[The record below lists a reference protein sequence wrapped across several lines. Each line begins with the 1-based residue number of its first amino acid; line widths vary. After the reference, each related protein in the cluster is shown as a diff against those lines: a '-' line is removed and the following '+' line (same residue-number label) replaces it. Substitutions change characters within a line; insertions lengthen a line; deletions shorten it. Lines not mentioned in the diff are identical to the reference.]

1 MREGWA
7 LSVKFSITHN
17 RTLLAAIFGA
27 VLAAGTGLV
36 LHTFRVGS
44 GLVRISYDWLLV
56 ARGDVTAKE
65 AVVIHMDEESY
76 ERLRQPKNAPWDR
89 ALHARLLDRLT
100 AAGAK
105 SVVFDIVFSDP
116 LTNSPGTDERFAK
129 AIKDNGRVIL
139 AADNRAIGPKAKKV
153 TPPIGPLVDAAA
165 GFGAAEVTPG
175 PDMVVREHTTRDEF
189 DLISTLSWAAA
200 EFEKAPVTQ
209 REGQEMVHRWVNH
222 YGRPG
227 STPSISYYEALD
239 SALAPDELF
248 RGKAV
253 FVGAR
258 MMTKFAGER
267 KDEYS
272 SPFTYWLPGDTGS
285 SQGGLFLSG
294 VELQATMYLN
304 LVRGDWLSRGPRWAE
319 QLLIVALGL
328 LFGFGL
334 VRFRPLQATSVGVVG
349 LTAVAGVAYFV
360 FRQKLIW
367 GPWLIVVVQIAAA
380 HAWSVLF
387 NSVQFYVQKRLME
400 NTLSMYLSPKLV
412 KKFARDPRLLQP
424 GAEKQTIT
432 IVFTDIEN
440 FTSLSQGMD
449 SDELAE
455 FMNRYFHNIV
465 TDCIHAA
472 DGTVV
477 KYIGDAVFAFWN
489 APEAQE
495 DHALRACE
503 AALHV
508 RGMEPMKMRG
518 TPVRTRLGIHT
529 GEANVGNFGSFERV
543 DYTALGENVNL
554 ASRLEGLNKF
564 VGTDCLISGET
575 RAAIGDRLVTRRLGL
590 FTLKGFDKSVEV
602 FEIVGHPDTAEPTSK
617 WHEAFAE
624 ALSAYEGG
632 HFELAAMA
640 FRGVLDL
647 KPEDGPTKFY
657 LERLDD
663 LSKEPLEGDWTGVTM
678 LREK

>member
-1 MREGWA
+1 MRENRA
-7 LSVKFSITHN
+7 LSVKFSFTSN
-17 RTLLAAIFGA
+17 RTLLAALFGA
-27 VLAAGTGLV
+27 ALAAATGVV
-36 LHTFRVGS
+36 LHTFRIGS
-44 GLVRISYDWLLV
+44 GLVRTSYDWLLV
-56 ARGDVTAKE
+56 ARGDVRAAE

-76 ERLRQPKNAPWDR
+76 ERLGQPKNAPWDR

-100 AAGAK
+100 AAGTK

-116 LTNSPGTDERFAK
+116 LSNSPATDERLAK

-139 AADNRAIGPKAKKV
+139 AADNRAIGPHAKKV
-153 TPPIGPLVDAAA
+153 TAPIGLLVDAAA
-165 GFGAAEVTPG
+165 SFGTDEVSPG
-175 PDMVVREHTTRDEF
+175 PDMVVREHTARDDF
-189 DLISTLSWAAA
+189 DLVSKLSWAAA

-209 REGQEMVHRWVNH
+209 REGEEMHRWVNH

-227 STPSISYYEALD
+227 SIPSISYYEALD
-239 SALAPDELF
+239 AAQAPDELF

-258 MMTKFAGER
+258 MLTKFAGER

-272 SPFTYWLPGDTGS
+272 SPFTYWLQGDTDN
-285 SQGGLFLSG
+285 SQRGLFLSG

-304 LVRGDWLSRGPRWAE
+304 LVRGDWLSRAPWWVER
-319 QLLIVALGL
+319 LLIAALGL

-334 VRFRPLQATSVGVVG
+334 VRFRPLQATGLAVVG
-349 LTAVAGVAYFV
+349 LTAVAGLAYFV
-360 FRQKLIW
+360 FRQKLVW
-367 GPWLIVVVQIAAA
+367 GPWLIVVVQIGAA
-380 HAWSVLF
+380 HSWSVLF

-412 KKFARDPRLLQP
+412 RKFARNPRLLQP
-424 GAEKQTIT
+424 GAEKQELTIL
-432 IVFTDIEN
+432 FTDVED
-440 FTSLSQGMD
+440 FTALSQGMD

-465 TDCIHAA
+465 ADCIHPA

-489 APEAQE
+489 APEAQP

-508 RGMEPMKMRG
+508 RKLEEMKMRG
-518 TPVRTRLGIHT
+518 KPVRTRVGIHT
-529 GEANVGNFGSFERV
+529 GEANVGNFGSLERV

-564 VGTDCLISGET
+564 VGTDCLVSGET
-575 RAAIGDRLVTRRLGL
+575 QAAIGDRLVTRRLGL
-590 FTLKGFDKSVEV
+590 FTLKGFNKPVEV
-602 FEIVGHPDTAEPTSK
+602 FEIVGWPDSAESTKP
-617 WHEAFAE
+617 WREAFAE
-624 ALSAYEGG
+624 ALRAYEGG

-640 FRGVLDL
+640 FRGVLEL
-647 KPEDGPTKFY
+647 KAADGPTQFY
-657 LERLDD
+657 LDRLDD
-663 LSKEPLEGDWTGVTM
+663 LSKEPLEGDWTGVTL